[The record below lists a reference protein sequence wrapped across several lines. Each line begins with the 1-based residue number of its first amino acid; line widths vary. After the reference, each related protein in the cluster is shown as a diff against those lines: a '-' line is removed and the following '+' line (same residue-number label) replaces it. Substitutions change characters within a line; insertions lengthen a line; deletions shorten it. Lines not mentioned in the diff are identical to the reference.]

1 MSAAVEVFEGE
12 DPLSDQQPDLSSLTS
27 PEDTKTCMPTPKCC
41 PNCATLKKENRK
53 LRNQSVT
60 LRESSKKRRAEIR
73 KLRRKGNHVFE
84 CCNHISNMQAQI
96 ILCLPILVQK
106 QDDMLKLKDSPLHA
120 EETATGVLDEPMEA
134 LSEDDKEHDDHEMEE
149 EDDEG
154 SVYQTET
161 ETTESEMEGDFEQ
174 EIG

>member
-1 MSAAVEVFEGE
+1 
-12 DPLSDQQPDLSSLTS
+12 
-27 PEDTKTCMPTPKCC
+27 
-41 PNCATLKKENRK
+41 
-53 LRNQSVT
+53 
-60 LRESSKKRRAEIR
+60 
-73 KLRRKGNHVFE
+73 
-84 CCNHISNMQAQI
+84 MQAQI

-120 EETATGVLDEPMEA
+120 EESVTDVLDEPREA

>member
-1 MSAAVEVFEGE
+1 
-12 DPLSDQQPDLSSLTS
+12 
-27 PEDTKTCMPTPKCC
+27 
-41 PNCATLKKENRK
+41 
-53 LRNQSVT
+53 
-60 LRESSKKRRAEIR
+60 
-73 KLRRKGNHVFE
+73 
-84 CCNHISNMQAQI
+84 MQVQI

-106 QDDMLKLKDSPLHA
+106 QDDMLNSPLHA

-134 LSEDDKEHDDHEMEE
+134 LSEDDKEHDDHEMQE

>member
-1 MSAAVEVFEGE
+1 MSASVEVFEGE

-27 PEDTKTCMPTPKCC
+27 PEDTETWVPTPKCC
-41 PNCATLKKENRK
+41 PNCATLKEENRK
-53 LRNQSVT
+53 LRNQCVT
-60 LRESSKKRRAEIR
+60 LRESSQKRLAKIR
-73 KLRRKGNHVFE
+73 KLQRKGNHLFK
-84 CCNHISNMQAQI
+84 CCNHVSNMQAQI

-106 QDDMLKLKDSPLHA
+106 QDDMLKDSPLHA
-120 EETATGVLDEPMEA
+120 EETATDVLDEPMEA
-134 LSEDDKEHDDHEMEE
+134 LSEDKEHDDHEMEE

-161 ETTESEMEGDFEQ
+161 ETTELEMEGDFEQ